1 MSEVAGR
8 TPADDAS
15 GAPKWRRY
23 LRFFGFRGVADLD
36 DELRFHIEMRVRD
49 YMARGMS
56 EPEARA
62 ATTQRLGDLATAR
75 DACVTI
81 TTRRQRRMTRTQIA
95 DAFAQDVRFAFRS
108 LGRQKGWAAVAVVTL
123 ALGIGANSAMFS
135 VVNHLLLNPL
145 PYPDADRIVAVF
157 QEPSEG
163 NNTGVTVTIT
173 PMGRLVAAWRN
184 TARSFESI
192 EPYKTTDVT
201 LQRPGEPARV
211 AHTAAIL
218 PSFATFAGQ
227 RPLVGRVFTEAEA
240 KGEASV
246 VMLSEGMWRSQYG
259 AKGDV
264 VGTTISVN
272 EKPMTIVGVM
282 PGVFR
287 LPRTSDGDMDLWLPL
302 DLVRSDDDGLHAI
315 ARLRPGVTREAAT
328 KELDA
333 IALRTE
339 PDRATALR
347 FKAKVAG
354 PAELVRF
361 QDSIIMLTVAVAL
374 VLLIACANVAH
385 LLLARASTRQREMA
399 IRAALGAGG
408 GRLFRQL
415 LTESMILS
423 TTGCIGGL
431 VIGWAGLRM
440 LVAARPESLSELA
453 AARMDGTTVMV
464 TAVIAI
470 ATGLLFGLIG
480 AVQASRHS
488 THDALK
494 SDTLGASGGRKR
506 GGARRLLVVTEMALC
521 TMLLVGAALLLR
533 SVRHLQQRDAG
544 FDARGLYALEV
555 ELPQDRYQLAARAGF
570 FNELAER
577 ARAIPGVHAVTQ
589 ASAGPPSMS
598 FLLGAL
604 QLEGQPDPARD
615 ITELIPYNGVG
626 PEYFAV
632 MGIRL
637 IQGTTFTD
645 TSTAAAQAIVNE
657 GFARKHWPNTTP
669 IGRRV
674 RVVYNG
680 QGEWRTIVG
689 VARNTLTQGLTHDAS
704 DPLLYMP
711 SSDMF
716 RPTLL
721 VRTAGDATVM
731 QVLGQLVSNLDSKLP
746 PPQMTSVELA
756 MHKSIA
762 RPRFTMFLLLVFTIV
777 AVGLAAVGLYG
788 VMAYTV
794 AQRTREIGIR
804 MALGASRRVVARSVL
819 SQGLVL
825 AGLGALLGLIAARG
839 SAKLLGTM
847 LYGVQ
852 QTDPASFALSAVLLV
867 VVAVTACLVPMRRA
881 LRVDPVI
888 AMRSD

>member
-1 MSEVAGR
+1 MAFRRHGPDEFDAELESHIDLHTADNIRAGMSPDEARRQARVALGGVEQAKARRRDGR
-8 TPADDAS
+8 RTN
-15 GAPKWRRY
+15 W
-23 LRFFGFRGVADLD
+23 LD
-36 DELRFHIEMRVRD
+36 EMAQDIKFAVRMLVRD
-49 YMARGMS
+49 RG
-56 EPEARA
+56 
-62 ATTQRLGDLATAR
+62 
-75 DACVTI
+75 
-81 TTRRQRRMTRTQIA
+81 
-95 DAFAQDVRFAFRS
+95 FA
-108 LGRQKGWAAVAVVTL
+108 LTVVVVL

-626 PEYFAV
+626 PEFFAV

-711 SSDMF
+711 SSDM
-716 RPTLL
+716 
-721 VRTAGDATVM
+721 
-731 QVLGQLVSNLDSKLP
+731 P